1 MLYLLGINHRTA
13 DVAVREKIWF
23 SDNEIR
29 TFLPAVKEKF
39 FDECFMIS
47 TCNRT
52 ELYGVTKSEILD
64 TSVEQLTSELTKEIL
79 TTKKA
84 SPIVGEKHFYHL
96 KDIFAVNHLFKVAT
110 GLDSMI
116 LGDVQ
121 ILNQIRD
128 HYAIAAESKVSGSVM
143 NKLLQS
149 AVHAGKR
156 TKTETEISKGAVSIS
171 YAAVDLA
178 AKIFFDLSQKTVL
191 LIGAGETGE
200 LTAKH
205 LVARGIGK
213 LLITN
218 RTLKKA
224 EEVAATLNASPVPF
238 ESFMSTFSEV
248 DIVISSVGATDYV
261 LNAQQ
266 FKNINKGRRQSPLLI
281 IDIGVPRNVDPD
293 INKFENIFLHDL
305 DSLSHIVEQN
315 HARRKS
321 CIPSVNA
328 IMLEELTEF
337 NRWYQ
342 SHAIAPTIDRLR
354 ELYDTIRQEELDYHI
369 HKFSEK
375 DKETVELVTRRIIH
389 RLIQLPASELRNGKG
404 DTRQQKEAKL
414 QAIRDLFGLYHHS
427 QEQSQHTEKTERAE

>member
-1 MLYLLGINHRTA
+1 MIFLIGINHRTA
-13 DVAVREKIWF
+13 DIATREKIWF
-23 SDNEIR
+23 SDDEIR
-29 TFLPAVKEKF
+29 TFLPVVRDKF

-52 ELYGVTKSEILD
+52 ELYGVTNSE
-64 TSVEQLTSELTKEIL
+64 SVGNSMEELSSLLTNEIL
-79 TTKKA
+79 TRKNA
-84 SPIVGEKHFYHL
+84 SHDVGQKHFYHL

-110 GLDSMI
+110 GLDSMV

-128 HYAIAAESKVSGSVM
+128 HYSIAAEIKASGAVM

-156 TKTETEISKGAVSIS
+156 TKTETEISKGAVSVS
-171 YAAVDLA
+171 YTAVDLA

-205 LVARGIGK
+205 LVSRGIGK
-213 LLITN
+213 LFITN
-218 RTLKKA
+218 RTFKKA
-224 EEVAATLNASPVPF
+224 EEVAASLNAIPVPYD
-238 ESFMSTFSEV
+238 SFLATLSEV

-261 LNAQQ
+261 LTVQQ
-266 FKNINKGRRQSPLLI
+266 LKDIVKGRRQSPLLI
-281 IDIGVPRNVDPD
+281 IDIGVPRNIDPN
-293 INKFENIFLHDL
+293 INKFENVFLHDL
-305 DSLSHIVEQN
+305 DSLTQIVEQN
-315 HARRKS
+315 HSRRRS

-342 SHAIAPTIDRLR
+342 SRAIVPTIERLH
-354 ELYDTIRQEELDYHI
+354 ELYDTIRKEELEYHI
-369 HKFSEK
+369 HKFNDK
-375 DKETVELVTRRIIH
+375 DKEVIDLITRRIVT
-389 RLIQLPASELRNGKG
+389 RLIHLPVSELRNGKG
-404 DTRQQKEAKL
+404 DSTQQREIKL
-414 QAIRDLFGLYHHS
+414 QVIREMFGIHNLSH
-427 QEQSQHTEKTERAE
+427 EKLNNNEKK